1 MKQNIPRYFV
11 MSKVQ
16 SSRIPPDPL
25 NFKLTFFFLKLLQN
39 PFRLKMN
46 VIEKQFNNA
55 TDALNNLQS
64 CLEEVSML
72 ICQEQN
78 ITCNIRWLP
87 LHDSFASFLS
97 KDRRKEY
104 TKVLKW
110 QRSLVLIQ
118 STLRLHLTAKENT
131 LRKHV
136 HFSPRK
142 VRNSSIK

>member
-1 MKQNIPRYFV
+1 
-11 MSKVQ
+11 
-16 SSRIPPDPL
+16 
-25 NFKLTFFFLKLLQN
+25 
-39 PFRLKMN
+39 MN

-110 QRSLVLIQ
+110 QRSF
-118 STLRLHLTAKENT
+118 STYTIYATFASDSKGKYIEKTCSFLTQEGEEFLNKIKKNKEEGNNT
-131 LRKHV
+131 V
-136 HFSPRK
+136 
-142 VRNSSIK
+142 